1 MKFETNDGVVGVHP
15 LSKIVFARAALPA
28 LGSVKKIRVYTNA
41 NQWVE
46 AIEFFDKDGVS
57 KLKSTGSTFDT
68 YQEVVLEEGERLLA
82 IRSTL
87 YGDNKNTSTAHCNMT
102 LVIGRME

>member
-1 MKFETNDGVVGVHP
+1 M
-15 LSKIVFARAALPA
+15 ALPT
-28 LGSVKKIRVYTNA
+28 LGSVKKIRVYTWENR
-41 NQWVE
+41 WVE

-57 KLKSTGSTFDT
+57 KLKSTGREFDT
-68 YQEVVLEEGERLLA
+68 YQDVVLEEGERLLA

-87 YGDNKNTSTAHCNMT
+87 YSDDLVWQSTMHCNMT

>member
-1 MKFETNDGVVGVHP
+1 
-15 LSKIVFARAALPA
+15 LPA
-28 LGSVKKIRVYTNA
+28 LGSVKKIRVYTYT
-41 NQWVE
+41 NQFVE

-57 KLKSTGSTFDT
+57 KLKSTGRDFDT
-68 YQEVVLEEGERLLA
+68 YQDVVLEEGDRFLA

-87 YGDNKNTSTAHCNMT
+87 YSDASLWQSTMHCNMT

>member
-15 LSKIVFARAALPA
+15 PSNIAFARAALPA
-28 LGSVKKIRVYTNA
+28 LDSVKKIRVYTSSNCF
-41 NQWVE
+41 VE

-57 KLKSTGSTFDT
+57 KLKSTGRVFNT
-68 YQEVVLEEGERLLA
+68 YQDVVLEEGERLLA

-87 YGDNKNTSTAHCNMT
+87 YDDHTNSTVHCNMT

>member
-1 MKFETNDGVVGVHP
+1 MKFETNDGVVGEHP
-15 LSKIVFARAALPA
+15 PIEVAFVRAALPA
-28 LGSVKKIRVYTNA
+28 LGSVKKIRVYTYDN
-41 NQWVE
+41 NFVE

-57 KLKSTGSTFDT
+57 KLKSTGRKFDT
-68 YQEVVLEEGERLLA
+68 YQDVVLEEGERLLA

-87 YGDNKNTSTAHCNMT
+87 LDDSVCSTTHCNMT